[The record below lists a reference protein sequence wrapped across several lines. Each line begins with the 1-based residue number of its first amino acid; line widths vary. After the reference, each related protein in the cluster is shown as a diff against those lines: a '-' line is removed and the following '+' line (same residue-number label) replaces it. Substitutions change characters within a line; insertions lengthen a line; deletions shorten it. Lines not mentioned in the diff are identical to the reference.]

1 MSIRQEVADLR
12 REYQMSRLDEASSE
26 ADPFRQFEQWFEEA
40 VRAGLPEPNAMGL
53 ATAEDGRPALRIVLL
68 KGFDERG
75 FVFYTNY
82 LSRKGRALDANPVA
96 ALTFFWAEL
105 ERQLRIEGRV
115 EKVSAEESDAY
126 FQSRDRGSRVGAWA
140 SPQSEPISSREALEA
155 RAAEAQARFEGQ
167 EFIPRPPHWG
177 GFRVVPDYFEFWQG
191 RPSRLHDRLAYTRAA
206 GGWQRV
212 RLAP

>member
-1 MSIRQEVADLR
+1 MSLRKEVADLR
-12 REYQMSRLDEASSE
+12 REYQMSRLDEASSD
-26 ADPFRQFEQWFEEA
+26 ADPFRQFERWFEEA

-53 ATAEDGRPALRIVLL
+53 ATAEGGRPSLRIVLL

-82 LSRKGRALDANPVA
+82 LSRKGRELDANPMA

-115 EKVSAEESDAY
+115 ERVSAEESDAY

-140 SPQSEPISSREALEA
+140 SPQSELIGSREVLEA

-167 EFIPRPPHWG
+167 ELVPRPPHWG
-177 GFRVVPDYFEFWQG
+177 GFRVLPDYFEFWQG
-191 RPSRLHDRLAYTRAA
+191 RPSRLHDRLAYTPAA
-206 GGWQRV
+206 GGWQRA